1 MKKEKQRSRKH
12 TYQGKDRVARTPL
25 KTEVELLCLGRVR
38 SSCSTS
44 GTRRVHLETNS
55 VISHE

>member
-25 KTEVELLCLGRVR
+25 KTYAELLLCL
-38 SSCSTS
+38 
-44 GTRRVHLETNS
+44 
-55 VISHE
+55 